1 MSHYSDQ
8 IEANIERN
16 KSREFYL
23 GKIKLYGDLQK
34 ESTGTGIAR
43 QHELAVNNYK
53 KLLEALEG

>member
-1 MSHYSDQ
+1 MSHYNRER
-8 IEANIERN
+8 EADIDRN

-34 ESTGTGIAR
+34 ESMGTGIAR

>member
-1 MSHYSDQ
+1 MGHYNRER
-8 IEANIERN
+8 EADIERN

-43 QHELAVNNYK
+43 QHELEVSNYK
-53 KLLEALEG
+53 KLLKGLQE